1 MSSRILNYSMKQI
14 LYYFHFDG
22 NYYAGDH
29 IDIHNNQSVNI
40 YEGQQPPTSSS
51 NTCVEDVTPI
61 EPHEPCPFL
70 VPEKLTELGL
80 YTLDQFETM
89 FRKAAEDDAKT
100 LAAFLK
106 KFRKLGVLDLHGYS
120 KKQIFNRIKVY
131 FPSMRR
137 YGYDNFVAYF

>member
-1 MSSRILNYSMKQI
+1 MRPIIFQVH
-14 LYYFHFDG
+14 FHG

-29 IDIHNNQSVNI
+29 IDIHDNPYCTFYQ
-40 YEGQQPPTSSS
+40 GQHFSTSP
-51 NTCVEDVTPI
+51 NDTCVEDVTPI
-61 EPHEPCPFL
+61 ESHEPCPFL

-80 YTLDQFETM
+80 YTLEQFETM
-89 FRKAAEDDAKT
+89 FREAAESDAKT

-120 KKQIFNRIKVY
+120 KKQIFNRIKAY

>member
-1 MSSRILNYSMKQI
+1 MKQI

-29 IDIHNNQSVNI
+29 IDIHDNQSVNI
-40 YEGQQPPTSSS
+40 YQGQQPPTSSS

-89 FRKAAEDDAKT
+89 FRKAAEDVMQ
-100 LAAFLK
+100 
-106 KFRKLGVLDLHGYS
+106 R
-120 KKQIFNRIKVY
+120 
-131 FPSMRR
+131 P
-137 YGYDNFVAYF
+137 

>member
-1 MSSRILNYSMKQI
+1 MSKII
-14 LYYFHFDG
+14 YFHFDG

-29 IDIHNNQSVNI
+29 IDIHDNQSVNI
-40 YEGQQPPTSSS
+40 FQGQQPSTSSS

-80 YTLDQFETM
+80 YTPDQFETM

-120 KKQIFNRIKVY
+120 KKQIFNRIKAY